1 MRSIRVA
8 PVALFGAAALALTAP
23 AAFASVASSG
33 GASSAT
39 GYTVTPSV
47 IAPGGQV
54 TLAARG
60 CSATATAGSGV
71 FDTVTIPAGGSAAAT
86 VDRDAEP
93 GASHEVTFI
102 CGAPPGTTAK
112 VRLTV
117 AAASRAPTT
126 GSAVAPAGVRG
137 GLGGGGPST
146 AELVAGTVLAV
157 AATTGAVHMARR
169 RGEGRPR

>member
-8 PVALFGAAALALTAP
+8 PVALLGAALALTVP
-23 AAFASVASSG
+23 AAIASAASSG

-71 FDTVTIPAGGSAAAT
+71 FDTVTIPGGGSAAAT
-86 VDRDAEP
+86 VDWDAKP
-93 GASHEVTFI
+93 GSSHEVTFI
-102 CGAPPGTTAK
+102 CSAPPGSTAK

-117 AAASRAPTT
+117 AAASRAPTA

-157 AATTGAVHMARR
+157 AAATGAVHMARR
-169 RGEGRPR
+169 HGENRPR